1 VSFVIAFVVTLF
13 FAAIG
18 TRTFFGVL
26 RLFGLYTTVGEC
38 RAKVYVL
45 FGRVIGVLD
54 EPGLRLPI
62 AEIGPRATLVS
73 FFGKVHELDLRLD
86 QKYLRSLPVNTEE
99 GTPMG
104 IGVWYEM
111 RVSNPVSFLFENM
124 DPAGSLQANVTNA
137 TVRCLSNMP
146 LDQMLTSRHGMSR
159 RVRAEVSPRSENWG
173 YRLGSV
179 YIRKVHFRDLHMI
192 EQIEQKVVNRL
203 RQVTSAI
210 RQAGANQVDIIHSAA
225 EKEAAVEFAR
235 AEAVRPK
242 LVGEALS
249 EISRD
254 PQVLATLMEILETQR
269 IVESKAELTLVPG
282 GNGSLLPQLLASKD
296 EDSSA
301 SPEPRR
307 PRS

>member
-1 VSFVIAFVVTLF
+1 VSFLISFFLTLV

-18 TRTFFGVL
+18 TSTLFGFM
-26 RLFGLYTTVGEC
+26 RLFGLYTTVPEC
-38 RAKVYVL
+38 RARVYVL
-45 FGRVIGVLD
+45 FGKVIGVLD
-54 EPGLRLPI
+54 EPGLRFPML
-62 AEIGPRATLVS
+62 ELGPRAALVS

-104 IGVWYEM
+104 IGIWYEM
-111 RVSNPVSFLFENM
+111 RVSNPVAFLFENT
-124 DPAGSLQANVTNA
+124 DPAGSLQANVANA

-146 LDQMLTSRHGMSR
+146 LDNMLSSRHKMSR
-159 RVRAEVSPRSENWG
+159 LVRAEVSPRSENWG

-210 RQAGANQVDIIHSAA
+210 RQAGANQVDVIRSAA

-235 AEAVRPK
+235 AEAVRPR
-242 LVGEALS
+242 LVGNTLAEIAKDTEVLS
-249 EISRD
+249 
-254 PQVLATLMEILETQR
+254 ALMEILETHR
-269 IVESKAELTLVPG
+269 IVESKSELTLVPVG
-282 GNGSLLPQLLASKD
+282 GALLPQLLAAEGKPID
-296 EDSSA
+296 
-301 SPEPRR
+301 
-307 PRS
+307 